1 MANYT
6 SITLTGRLGS
16 EPTSYGTTTQS
27 ICTFRLGSSR
37 GYYDRARQAWKEQPT
52 TWVTVKT
59 YRNLAANVSKCLHK
73 GDPVIVSGYLIT
85 EEWADRRTG
94 ERRSVNVIEATS
106 VGHDISQGI
115 SLFSRLS
122 QGPRFEGRRRDERE
136 NAQNDG
142 GPSSSVEQPARDIAQ
157 PGAQST
163 DPGTSAGES
172 TWPSTPGTQAVGPS
186 QTQHDPVQGPGSS
199 PVESSEQMGVAAE
212 SSSSNGD
219 ALTNGGERR
228 NEGNV
233 GENAAS
239 SGLVNEFGE
248 ESGPPF

>member
-1 MANYT
+1 MANNT

-16 EPTSYGTTTQS
+16 DPTSYGTTTQS

-59 YRNLAANVSKCLHK
+59 YRNLAANVSRCLHK

-115 SLFSRLS
+115 SLFSRLN
-122 QGPRFEGRRRDERE
+122 QGPRFEGRRRDDRE
-136 NAQNDG
+136 YAQNDG
-142 GPSSSVEQPARDIAQ
+142 GASSSGEQPARDSLQ
-157 PGAQST
+157 PGAQPA
-163 DPGTSAGES
+163 DPGGSAGES
-172 TWPSTPGTQAVGPS
+172 PWPSSSGTQVVGSS
-186 QTQHDPVQGPGSS
+186 QTQPSPMQGPDSS
-199 PVESSEQMGVAAE
+199 SVESSDPMGE
-212 SSSSNGD
+212 SAGPSSSNCD
-219 ALTNGGERR
+219 VQTNGGEQGMR
-228 NEGNV
+228 GGI
-233 GENAAS
+233 GESAVS
-239 SGLVNEFGE
+239 SGPANEFGE